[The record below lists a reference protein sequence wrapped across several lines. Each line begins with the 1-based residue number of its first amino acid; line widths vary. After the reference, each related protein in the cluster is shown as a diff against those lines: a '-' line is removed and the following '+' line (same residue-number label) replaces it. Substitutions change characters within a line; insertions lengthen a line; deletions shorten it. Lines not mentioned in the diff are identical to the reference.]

1 MRVSCDQS
9 HLLYN
14 LLAVIIEKFID
25 GVSQQLVLT
34 IEKVVQLDVNVTN
47 SEVNVKVGDLQE
59 LQRVFLVINHFSC
72 EVEVYLSSFRIYNGV
87 DERVSRH
94 LDSRHLGGEGAAA
107 LQRQD
112 EHLAIDP
119 VETSDVHLRDR
130 QSYSQ
135 GPAMVGCNLMK
146 GGGGNM

>member
-1 MRVSCDQS
+1 M
-9 HLLYN
+9 
-14 LLAVIIEKFID
+14 IIEKFID

-87 DERVSRH
+87 DE
-94 LDSRHLGGEGAAA
+94 
-107 LQRQD
+107 
-112 EHLAIDP
+112 
-119 VETSDVHLRDR
+119 
-130 QSYSQ
+130 
-135 GPAMVGCNLMK
+135 
-146 GGGGNM
+146 

>member
-59 LQRVFLVINHFSC
+59 LQRVFLVINHFW

-119 VETSDVHLRDR
+119 VETSDVHLGDC